1 MLYTNA
7 QTDRKPTNQS
17 TDRPTDDNAQLIHSY
32 MPYKLSII
40 HISSTN
46 YIHTYIYLWCK
57 FKITKRKQCA
67 MSMRWNGSICTK
79 NAKFPTKVV
88 KYWKLS
94 CSIWNSE
101 GFYCNFNTIYTSLVK
116 FIPSLWIQLEIIN
129 ENPFMSF
136 TFCLFDNW
144 FENMDNV

>member
-1 MLYTNA
+1 MCYT
-7 QTDRKPTNQS
+7 QTHKPTENRP
-17 TDRPTDDNAQLIHSY
+17 TNRPTDDNAQLIHSY

-88 KYWKLS
+88 KCWKLS
-94 CSIWNSE
+94 FSILNSK
-101 GFYCNFNTIYTSLVK
+101 GFYCNLTNTIYTSLVK
-116 FIPSLWIQLEIIN
+116 FIPSSWTQLEIIN
-129 ENPFMSF
+129 ANPFMSF

-144 FENMDNV
+144 FEHMDNV

>member
-1 MLYTNA
+1 MRYT
-7 QTDRKPTNQS
+7 QTHKPTEDRP
-17 TDRPTDDNAQLIHSY
+17 TDRPTDDNAQLIHSC

-40 HISSTN
+40 HISNTN

-79 NAKFPTKVV
+79 TAKSPPEMSNIENYQVRFGTPRDFIAI
-88 KYWKLS
+88 L
-94 CSIWNSE
+94 IL
-101 GFYCNFNTIYTSLVK
+101 FIHHLLVEI
-116 FIPSLWIQLEIIN
+116 IPSLWIQLEIIS
-129 ENPFMSF
+129 ENLFMSF
-136 TFCLFDNW
+136 TFWLFDNW